1 MNKMKK
7 LILLATLFA
16 MLLMV
21 GCSED
26 APEVSEQAPE
36 KLDTSEAIA
45 VINEELVSVNAFD
58 ILYKVHET
66 AYIQSGAEQYLDQ
79 VYDGMT
85 LRDAIKY
92 DVLNILVEN
101 TLIRQYVA
109 ETGFTVDEQEVKT
122 TLEELQT
129 LMDQSPDSEEFYES
143 VGITEEYWKDEIK
156 TSLIREE
163 FTRIITD
170 QIEKDQERLQ
180 EMYKEFTVNVKASHI
195 LVSEEA
201 LASEIKS
208 RIEAGEAF
216 EDLVAEYSE
225 DVGSVSDGG
234 SLGYFS
240 RGTMP
245 AEFDQVVFSMGVGEI
260 SNPVE
265 TQYGFHIIKVE
276 DTQTIEQMIESGEDE
291 EKINEFKETVKS
303 LLFTEH
309 YSEILEELKTNATME
324 TFMEKV
330 LTKTEE

>member
-1 MNKMKK
+1 MMKVRK
-7 LILLATLFA
+7 LILIATMFA
-16 MLLMV
+16 VLLMI
-21 GCSED
+21 GCSKDE
-26 APEVSEQAPE
+26 PEVTGETPT

-45 VINEELVSVNAFD
+45 VVNDELITLTAFD

-66 AYIQSGAEQYLDQ
+66 AYIQSGAEEYLDQ

-101 TLIRQYVA
+101 ALIKQYVS
-109 ETGFTVDEQEVKT
+109 ETGYVVDEQEVSS

-129 LMDQSPDSEEFYES
+129 VMDQSPDSKEFYES
-143 VGITEEYWKDEIK
+143 VGITEEYWKEEIK

-163 FTRIITD
+163 FTRMITE
-170 QIEKDQERLQ
+170 QIENDSERLQ
-180 EMYKEFTVNVKASHI
+180 EMYSSFTVNVKASHI
-195 LVSEEA
+195 LVSDETVA
-201 LASEIKS
+201 MDIKS
-208 RIEAGEAF
+208 RIEAGEVF
-216 EDLVAEYSE
+216 EDLVSEFSE

-276 DTQTIEQMIESGEDE
+276 DTQTIDQMIESGEDE

-303 LLFTEH
+303 LLFTDY
-309 YSEILEELKTNATME
+309 YSEILEDLKSNATME
-324 TFMEKV
+324 TFMDKV